1 MNPSRRLRVPAFVV
15 ALLAAHALA
24 PTSPTQVEAQAG
36 RDLTPMD
43 VATMKSVTGVYPSP
57 DGSRI
62 AFTRSE
68 PRGPADS
75 PGGAYTNLY
84 MLGGDHGPR
93 PLVAGKRNVVGVAW
107 HPGGNLLTFLDT
119 RDGDS
124 GRQLY
129 ALSMAGGEASRVFD
143 AGRGVS
149 QYRWRPDGMAVAFTA
164 VLPTP
169 PNRAVARQAGFDQR
183 VYDED
188 FNPIGLFV
196 WDHDTGEIRQ
206 YAVPGSV
213 YSFEWSPDG
222 DLLALQVAP
231 RALTDDSMMFKR
243 IRILDVASGRI
254 QASVENPG
262 KLGGMAFSPDSH
274 HLAYISAADPRD
286 PHAGMLYMVPAA
298 GGEPSSLTS
307 GWEGMAHSLEWMN
320 DHTLRAR
327 VSRGVE
333 SAVSDF
339 DVESRTWSD
348 LPALDMAFG
357 SVHTAGST
365 VVAAISGPTHPA
377 EVYTLEGG
385 SWSRRTDSNPWMEE
399 VRLTPQETYAFQARD
414 GLEIQGLLLY
424 PEGFT
429 EGNLYPM
436 VIVAHG
442 GPESHYNNQWV
453 TGYNTWGQLL
463 SSKGY
468 LVWFPNYRSSTGR
481 GVEFAKAD
489 HGDPMGREFQD
500 HLDAIDHFVERGWVD
515 RDRVGV
521 GGGSYGGYTAAWAA
535 TRHTEHFAVA
545 VSFVPITHVPTKW
558 LTSDIPWEFYY
569 VHYEE
574 TWPTDEEQWD
584 FLSERSPLTFAANA
598 RTPLLLAG
606 GTADPRVHPSQP
618 HMLYRAVK
626 ASTDTPV
633 RYVQYPGEGHG
644 NGVSTHRYDY
654 MLRALRWFDY
664 YLRPGDHRGDAPPS
678 MDLDYGAWLGG
689 R

>member
-243 IRILDVASGRI
+243 I
-254 QASVENPG
+254 
-262 KLGGMAFSPDSH
+262 
-274 HLAYISAADPRD
+274 
-286 PHAGMLYMVPAA
+286 
-298 GGEPSSLTS
+298 
-307 GWEGMAHSLEWMN
+307 
-320 DHTLRAR
+320 
-327 VSRGVE
+327 
-333 SAVSDF
+333 
-339 DVESRTWSD
+339 
-348 LPALDMAFG
+348 
-357 SVHTAGST
+357 
-365 VVAAISGPTHPA
+365 
-377 EVYTLEGG
+377 
-385 SWSRRTDSNPWMEE
+385 
-399 VRLTPQETYAFQARD
+399 
-414 GLEIQGLLLY
+414 
-424 PEGFT
+424 
-429 EGNLYPM
+429 
-436 VIVAHG
+436 
-442 GPESHYNNQWV
+442 
-453 TGYNTWGQLL
+453 
-463 SSKGY
+463 
-468 LVWFPNYRSSTGR
+468 
-481 GVEFAKAD
+481 
-489 HGDPMGREFQD
+489 
-500 HLDAIDHFVERGWVD
+500 
-515 RDRVGV
+515 
-521 GGGSYGGYTAAWAA
+521 
-535 TRHTEHFAVA
+535 
-545 VSFVPITHVPTKW
+545 
-558 LTSDIPWEFYY
+558 
-569 VHYEE
+569 
-574 TWPTDEEQWD
+574 
-584 FLSERSPLTFAANA
+584 
-598 RTPLLLAG
+598 
-606 GTADPRVHPSQP
+606 
-618 HMLYRAVK
+618 
-626 ASTDTPV
+626 
-633 RYVQYPGEGHG
+633 
-644 NGVSTHRYDY
+644 
-654 MLRALRWFDY
+654 
-664 YLRPGDHRGDAPPS
+664 
-678 MDLDYGAWLGG
+678 
-689 R
+689 